1 MHATISLLSDV
12 SLADSLED
20 SIKQVLSESDYP
32 LTNKAICMKIGRTQK
47 EVNQVLYPWIRR
59 GIVERF
65 AIENSWPMF
74 TLVAQ
79 EADSSREHSL
89 AVLRAKSEATKLKD
103 VKLLPNVLSAL
114 TVDNPLTMPEIS
126 EKLKLPKPDVCR
138 VLHTAMR
145 EGKVKKIFPTEAGK
159 KPLWQLTTL
168 STPSIHGRQAQFEP
182 TQAAACCTKLTTP
195 LSKDSVLTTAE
206 TNLSSASKNRSSQ
219 HTSTLLTKVEILKFK
234 LSIQEK
240 EKVKD
245 LLQSIPRQAYSSKEV
260 MERIG
265 AESRDIVM
273 VCLDELTEKGL
284 VKRNQQDPKSTTM
297 YRYEWISD

>member
-20 SIKQVLSESDYP
+20 TIKQVLSESDYP

-114 TVDNPLTMPEIS
+114 TVDNLLTMPEIS

-138 VLHTAMR
+138 VLHTAMK
-145 EGKVKKIFPTEAGK
+145 EGKVKKTEDGK
-159 KPLWQLTTL
+159 MPLWQLTTL

-195 LSKDSVLTTAE
+195 LSEDSVLTTAE
-206 TNLSSASKNRSSQ
+206 INLSSASKNISSQ
-219 HTSTLLTKVEILKFK
+219 HTSTLPTKVEILKFK
-234 LSIQEK
+234 LSTQEK

-284 VKRNQQDPKSTTM
+284 VKRNQQDPKSTAI